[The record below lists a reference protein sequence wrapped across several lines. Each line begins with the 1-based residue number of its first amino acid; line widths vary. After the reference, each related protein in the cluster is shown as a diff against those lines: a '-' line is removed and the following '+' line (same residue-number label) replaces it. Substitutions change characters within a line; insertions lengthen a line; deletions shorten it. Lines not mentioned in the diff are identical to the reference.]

1 MRNDFEELA
10 REIST
15 FTGEIDRVIKNVGLY
30 QGNTQELQSSIDDSQ
45 ERLSQV
51 KGDVEK

>member
-15 FTGEIDRVIKNVGLY
+15 FTGEIDRVIKKVGLY
-30 QGNTQELQSSIDDSQ
+30 RGNTQELQSSINYSQ
-45 ERLSQV
+45 ERLGQV
-51 KGDVEK
+51 KGNIEM